1 MAEGKGE
8 SPSLRIEPLGKA
20 HDRAAFHCGIP
31 ALDSY
36 LQKQAGQDARRFAA
50 APFVLCEREGVAVLG
65 YYTLS
70 AISIDLGTLP
80 EETAKK
86 LPRYPDV
93 PAALIGR
100 LAVDERRRGE
110 RLGEY
115 LLMDALHRSW
125 RMASEIAA
133 AAVVVEAK
141 NERARSFYE
150 AYDFR
155 IFPDQPERLFLPMKV
170 VGKLFE
176 GG

>member
-1 MAEGKGE
+1 MVGGKGE

-20 HDRAAFHCGIP
+20 HDRAAFYCGSP

-50 APFVLCEREGVAVLG
+50 APFVLCEGENAAVLG

-70 AISIDLGTLP
+70 ATSISLGALP
-80 EETAKK
+80 PETAKK

-125 RMASEIAA
+125 RMAGEIAA

-141 NERARSFYE
+141 DERARSFYE

-170 VGKLFE
+170 VGQLFDD
-176 GG
+176 G